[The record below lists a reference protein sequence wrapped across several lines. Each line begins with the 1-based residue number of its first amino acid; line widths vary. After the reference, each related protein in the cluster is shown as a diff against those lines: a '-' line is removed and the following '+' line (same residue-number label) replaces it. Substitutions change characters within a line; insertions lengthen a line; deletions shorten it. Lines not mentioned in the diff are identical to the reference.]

1 MALGDRTSDKNR
13 SRTREGGKADG
24 DKPDT
29 PARSDSAAMAD
40 LERTLHET
48 LARAMHTVDPIL
60 VIRQACLAMETS
72 AQRRRIDLLRPYH
85 LSVPPLKAERGPLL
99 ALLKA
104 MIADAL
110 KATPNGGAVICSLRL
125 LEDSLHFIVSDSSH
139 DREDDEDATGQGR
152 LRNLEALRGLAR
164 GLGAELTLTDFP
176 LEGAVLDLS
185 FRLEEGLS
193 PPPQPAPAN
202 KDPTG
207 L

>member
-1 MALGDRTSDKNR
+1 MALGDRTSDKDTT
-13 SRTREGGKADG
+13 RTGQNPAS
-24 DKPDT
+24 DT
-29 PARSDSAAMAD
+29 PARSDRPAMAD
-40 LERTLHET
+40 LEKALHET

-85 LSVPPLKAERGPLL
+85 LSVPPLQAERGPLL

-139 DREDDEDATGQGR
+139 DREDDDDPGGQGR
-152 LRNLEALRGLAR
+152 LPNLEVLRGLAR
-164 GLGAELTLTDFP
+164 GLGAELSLTEFP

-185 FRLEEGLS
+185 FRLENGLDTA
-193 PPPQPAPAN
+193 PHLTPAN
-202 KDPTG
+202 RDPTG